1 MRRFKINSASISP
14 GKYEQGIDS
23 EFMEAMNSVI
33 TLEDGS
39 SLDLKKAVLLYDPDS
54 HKIQLSD
61 SGDIPDNFVQL
72 ATLTLTRDKPEVVED
87 ESFEEPTEAA
97 DEEMFEEEEAT
108 ENGDDEDE
116 GEFFQ

>member
-14 GKYEQGIDS
+14 GKYEQVIDS
-23 EFMEAMNSVI
+23 EFMEDMNSVI

-39 SLDLKKAVLLYDPDS
+39 SLDLKKTVLLYDPDS

-61 SGDIPDNFVQL
+61 SDDIPDNFVQL
-72 ATLTLTRDKPEVVED
+72 ATLTLTKDKPEVVED

-97 DEEMFEEEEAT
+97 DEEMPEEEAT
-108 ENGDDEDE
+108 ENEDDEDS

>member
-72 ATLTLTRDKPEVVED
+72 ATLTLTKDKPEVVED

-97 DEEMFEEEEAT
+97 DEEMFEEEAT

>member
-23 EFMEAMNSVI
+23 EFMEDMSSVI

-39 SLDLKKAVLLYDPDS
+39 SLDLKKTVLLYDPDS

-72 ATLTLTRDKPEVVED
+72 ATLNLTKDKPEVVED

-97 DEEMFEEEEAT
+97 DEEMFEEENAES
-108 ENGDDEDE
+108 GDEDS